1 MTSTNFH
8 IDLLNEGNTLSAYSG
23 CTQHPDILPQSS
35 DTRGRL
41 EALIAQL
48 KASGTDITSGYNDW
62 LKVGFAL
69 AAEFGESGRGY
80 FHEISALYSGYE
92 RQECDKKYDQCLKSD
107 TGKTNIGTIFY
118 LAEQQGIKPPHQERS
133 NRSEAH

>member
-1 MTSTNFH
+1 MTFSTKATHF
-8 IDLLNEGNTLSAYSG
+8 
-23 CTQHPDILPQSS
+23 QHTPDAHSIRTSYHNPHILPQSS

-80 FHEISALYSGYE
+80 FH
-92 RQECDKKYDQCLKSD
+92 KYKV
-107 TGKTNIGTIFY
+107 Y
-118 LAEQQGIKPPHQERS
+118 
-133 NRSEAH
+133 